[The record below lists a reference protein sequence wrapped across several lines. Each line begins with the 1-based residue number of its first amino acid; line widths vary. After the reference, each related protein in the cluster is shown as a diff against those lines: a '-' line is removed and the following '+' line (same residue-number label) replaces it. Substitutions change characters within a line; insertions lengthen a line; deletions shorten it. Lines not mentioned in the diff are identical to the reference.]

1 MPLPTLSEIIDGQ
14 LIAGDSEIH
23 PTEDEPV
30 RAIDVLEPY
39 AAVYRFS
46 ADASGAWFANCTLA
60 YRTDDGSWRDSGSSG
75 THGDALELPW
85 RQSSPT
91 LNGHS
96 IAIFGSGGMD
106 VGEGTST
113 FLRSIFGFADPS
125 VRRLRVSA
133 ATGERIIEVRS
144 PVGAFVVLL
153 LGESAVEL
161 QGLNET
167 GEDVGQPVT
176 GSPVGALAHKR
187 FRRPTRRTR
196 G

>member
-1 MPLPTLSEIIDGQ
+1 M
-14 LIAGDSEIH
+14 
-23 PTEDEPV
+23 
-30 RAIDVLEPY
+30 
-39 AAVYRFS
+39 
-46 ADASGAWFANCTLA
+46 
-60 YRTDDGSWRDSGSSG
+60 
-75 THGDALELPW
+75 
-85 RQSSPT
+85 
-91 LNGHS
+91 NGHS

-125 VRRLRVSA
+125 VRHLRISG

-161 QGLNET
+161 QGLSET

-176 GSPVGALAHKR
+176 ANPVGAVADRR

-196 G
+196 GWRLALTSLDASAPSGTVRLDQLP